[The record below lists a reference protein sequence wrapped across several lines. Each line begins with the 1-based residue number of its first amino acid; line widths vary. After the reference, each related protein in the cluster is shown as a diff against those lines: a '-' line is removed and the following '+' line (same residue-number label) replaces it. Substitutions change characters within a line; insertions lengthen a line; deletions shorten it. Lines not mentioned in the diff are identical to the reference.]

1 MRCQSD
7 DILRLMHPDF
17 MNFFLIQYQKFAI
30 IIQVHTK
37 VRHEVYVEMKN
48 YQKTKAACYLGFVTQ
63 AIAANFAPLLFLKFH
78 KDYQISLGNIA
89 LISTC
94 FFFTQILVDLFC
106 AKFVDKIGYR
116 ICIVLSEICA
126 AVGLVGLAFLP
137 DILPN
142 PFAGILC
149 SVIVYAVGSG
159 LIEVLCSPIVEACPF
174 DNKEATMS
182 LLHSFYCWGSVGTIL
197 VSSLFFAV
205 FGMDSWKWLAVL
217 MALIPAANIY
227 NFATCPIETLVD
239 EDKGM
244 GVKKLFQTPLFWL
257 AVGLMICSGA
267 SELAMAQWASAYAE
281 AALGLSKT
289 IGDLAGPCMFAVTMG
304 ISRVIFGKY
313 GDKLDLMKFM
323 TGSGILCVISYL
335 LASLSSNPLLGLM
348 GCILCGFS
356 VGIMWPGTISLS
368 SQRFPTG
375 GTAMFALL
383 AMAGD
388 LGGSIGP
395 GIVGRVT
402 QSAGDNIQA
411 GIGVGLIFPIV
422 LLGMLFILKKNRLHG

>member
-1 MRCQSD
+1 MR
-7 DILRLMHPDF
+7 
-17 MNFFLIQYQKFAI
+17 
-30 IIQVHTK
+30 
-37 VRHEVYVEMKN
+37 N
-48 YQKTKAACYLGFVTQ
+48 YQKTKVACYLGLVTQ
-63 AIAANFAPLLFLKFH
+63 AIVANFAPLLFLKFH
-78 KDYQISLGNIA
+78 QDYQISLGNIA

-94 FFFTQILVDLFC
+94 FFLTQILVDLFC
-106 AKFVDKIGYR
+106 AKFVDKIGHR
-116 ICIVLSEICA
+116 ICIVASEICA
-126 AVGLVGLAFLP
+126 AAGLVGLAFLP
-137 DILPN
+137 ELLPN
-142 PFAGILC
+142 PFVGIIC
-149 SVIVYAVGSG
+149 SVIVYAIGSG
-159 LIEVLCSPIVEACPF
+159 LVEVLCSPIIEACPF
-174 DNKEATMS
+174 ENKEATMS

-197 VSSLFFAV
+197 VSSLFFTI

-217 MALIPAANIY
+217 LALIPAVNIY

-257 AVGLMICSGA
+257 AVCLMICSGA

-289 IGDLAGPCMFAVTMG
+289 IGDLAGPCMFAITMG

-313 GDKLDLMKFM
+313 GDKLDLIKFM

-383 AMAGD
+383 AVAGD
-388 LGGSIGP
+388 LGGSFGP

-402 QSAGDNIQA
+402 QSAGDNIQV

-422 LLGMLFILKKNRLHG
+422 LLVMLFILKKGNERK